1 MTDHASTPMTQAL
14 RLVHLAEV
22 DTEGSLRLHLDTDHG
37 AQVFE
42 DDDPDA
48 LQAMHEGM
56 HRQRITP
63 PQAAEPET
71 PAAIVEARAE
81 VEHYRLNAAEKAYD
95 VAVPDTL
102 RERMAYARALS
113 QSGLIPRAFRS
124 QRPGEDGVRETTAN
138 VLLATELGRE
148 LGLSPL
154 QALTSVNVV
163 EGRPGL
169 GAEAQLARILDAGH
183 DAWIDEA
190 SDSLSATVHGIRYR
204 DGEPGRQQSFTYT
217 LEDAQ
222 RAGLCR
228 IVDGRAHARS
238 KSGNPLPW
246 ETATPD
252 MLVWRATTRMGKRM
266 FPDVVRGLAVSDG
279 GEGEHYAPAR
289 VTTAEQAPARVR
301 TAEPVEGV
309 EDQVQADLALF
320 PDGRWWEHAGA
331 QVRRRTKLQLAADRL
346 ADVRAANGSHPRI
359 PEPPNV
365 EDPDAE
371 PVDAEVVNDTGQPA
385 DVPGVD
391 VYPPAGATDAEAATV
406 AEPPQSDLDAL
417 HGPGAEATLA
427 EAYADGSVFSD
438 SAEAAPPAVLAEA
451 PENRRA
457 DLWAQVF
464 ALAEAKG
471 KTVHQLMARHV
482 LAVRKNPEDM
492 EADDLAAFLD
502 AQAP

>member
-1 MTDHASTPMTQAL
+1 MTDHATTPMTQAQ
-14 RLVHLAEV
+14 RLQHLAEH
-22 DTEGSLRLHLDTDHG
+22 DAAEPLRLHLETDHD
-37 AQVFE
+37 APVYE
-42 DDDPDA
+42 DDDTDA

-63 PQAAEPET
+63 PRAPEPET

-190 SDSLSATVHGIRYR
+190 SDGTQATVHGVRYH

-289 VTTAEQAPARVR
+289 VTTAEQAPPRRVDALNHQDPSKD
-301 TAEPVEGV
+301 TVE
-309 EDQVQADLALF
+309 ADLALF

-346 ADVRAANGSHPRI
+346 MDARMSGDGRVLM
-359 PEPPNV
+359 
-365 EDPDAE
+365 PDAGPE
-371 PVDAEVVNDTGQPA
+371 PVDAEVVDDTGQPA
-385 DVPGVD
+385 DVVLDGPLPDDDPYDTQPVAD
-391 VYPPAGATDAEAATV
+391 LPAGEAQQADPWDGPAIPQAVADAVVEQV
-406 AEPPQSDLDAL
+406 D
-417 HGPGAEATLA
+417 
-427 EAYADGSVFSD
+427 
-438 SAEAAPPAVLAEA
+438 
-451 PENRRA
+451 NRLGQPLLQERA
-457 DLWAQVF
+457 DLWAQVE
-464 ALAEAKG
+464 ALAESKG

-492 EADDLAAFLD
+492 DADELAVFLD
-502 AQAP
+502 AQA